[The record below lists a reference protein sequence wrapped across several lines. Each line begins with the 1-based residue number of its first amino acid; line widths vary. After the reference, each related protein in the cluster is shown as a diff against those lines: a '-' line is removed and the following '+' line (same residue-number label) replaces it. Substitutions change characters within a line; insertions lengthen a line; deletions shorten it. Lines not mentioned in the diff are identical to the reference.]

1 VEHEGRQLDLGG
13 VKVYGNHEIHIT
25 VITDE
30 TKWDV
35 PVKYH
40 SHTPLTNISATR
52 CFLFF
57 PPSLPFRLSYCQPLL
72 KRKED
77 YAKVR
82 QLPKPAQLAQLQ
94 FFCTPRFHPMASRI
108 LPPPLE
114 PYLGLPKPTTLILLT
129 GILGASSNWLVLRCL
144 HSLLRSQ
151 RRSPAGEAQGDQQ
164 DGRDGDDVS
173 VVFLSFLRD
182 YAFWREGASR
192 LGLDLEGLRR
202 KGKFAY
208 VDGLSGLFVAGSAS
222 QPRTRRPNDEKD
234 QWVLASPAV
243 TDVARILHAAVDA
256 LTAHSGGPRVVV
268 VVDQLD
274 LLLAAAGGEGGVSA
288 LALRELLFDLRE
300 VGGLP
305 ASKQG
310 PCPRRHAKTDIL
322 LSSQKAHAVILA
334 VASDEPLV
342 TAQATTLEKEHAAF
356 ILSLAHEAHTV
367 MSLRLL
373 DTGTAKDVSG
383 VVRIT
388 GGGDDSGPPV
398 EEKEFLYHV
407 GGDGGVRVFERGQ

>member
-1 VEHEGRQLDLGG
+1 M
-13 VKVYGNHEIHIT
+13 T
-25 VITDE
+25 
-30 TKWDV
+30 
-35 PVKYH
+35 
-40 SHTPLTNISATR
+40 
-52 CFLFF
+52 
-57 PPSLPFRLSYCQPLL
+57 
-72 KRKED
+72 
-77 YAKVR
+77 
-82 QLPKPAQLAQLQ
+82 
-94 FFCTPRFHPMASRI
+94 SRI
-108 LPPPLE
+108 LPPPLGQ
-114 PYLGLPKPTTLILLT
+114 YLGLPEPTTLVLLT

-151 RRSPAGEAQGDQQ
+151 RRSPAGEAQGDQKE
-164 DGRDGDDVS
+164 GRDGDDVEVS

-202 KGKFAY
+202 REKFAY
-208 VDGLSGLFVAGSAS
+208 VDGLDGLFAAAS
-222 QPRTRRPNDEKD
+222 PQPRGPSGSPALAGPKSPNDKGR
-234 QWVLASPAV
+234 WVLASSAV
-243 TDVARILHAAVDA
+243 MDVARVLHAAVDA
-256 LTAHSGGPRVVV
+256 LTAHSSGRRVVV
-268 VVDQLD
+268 VIDQLD
-274 LLLAAAGGEGGVSA
+274 FLLAAAGGEGGVSA

-305 ASKQG
+305 ASKAG
-310 PCPRRHAKTDIL
+310 HTDMPRLTFL

-334 VASDEPLV
+334 VASDGPLV
-342 TAQATTLEKEHAAF
+342 TAQATVLEKEHAAF
-356 ILSLAHEAHTV
+356 VLSLAHEAQTV

-388 GGGDDSGPPV
+388 GGGHDSGPPI